1 MQLTAT
7 PKGSSGGAIG
17 RILSHAVAI
26 PHWILPFAILCL
38 GFGLRLYRI
47 NDLSLWVDEV
57 YTVEF
62 SRLSWFAVLGLDGA
76 YDNHPPLYYALVKAM
91 ALVFSDP
98 MAARAL
104 SLVTG
109 AATIPVMYV
118 LVRHLV
124 NRNAALLSSFIL
136 AISPLHIWYSQDGRM
151 YAPTAFAVACSYVA
165 LIRFLEQRTIV
176 WGIGYG
182 FTLLL
187 AMLLDYSAL
196 YGLAPQ
202 VVIVGYVSWK
212 ARRLPREWLVV
223 SVVTG
228 LLYLPWVTQ
237 LVATIDELETREYL
251 VVTRAKIFDSALTV
265 MGLPGESSY
274 YWGVVATPWSEWP
287 QFRPFAIAIVAA
299 LLFLSSASLCG
310 RYRLAFVTGAALL
323 VGTIASAA
331 LMSYLVSPGYA
342 DRTVL
347 FAVLGWVVLAG
358 SAPFGRVPN
367 GARFLSLASI
377 TALLAFS
384 MISLMNIYNDAQKE
398 PFKSAANVASSGAVY
413 GIPIYAD
420 DFMYTAITSY
430 HPDVVVRSV
439 DEIGRAPVLIHAYGD
454 YTWREWLSSTS
465 QGDLAALGY
474 ERVLHQ
480 KFDDPW
486 STAPTVDLYVRRSAT
501 IGESLPTAGWP
512 ADYSRNHSAAGW
524 QILGSHTDVEIGP
537 SNSREL
543 VIFGSSSVSEPVRLH
558 MPASGD
564 RLYVLTIDYWLEIPE
579 VGMAYVAIECRSGDG
594 ETVAISQAQLMGV
607 PSATQIWQRAR
618 AGIMCGEGT
627 ESLYIALENP
637 SVGEVRLRAPRLA
650 VLRPFE

>member
-7 PKGSSGGAIG
+7 PKGSSGGAIS
-17 RILSHAVAI
+17 RTFSHVVSI

-38 GFGLRLYRI
+38 GFGLRLFRI

-57 YTVEF
+57 YTVEY
-62 SRLSWFAVLGLDGA
+62 SRLSWYAVLGFEGA
-76 YDNHPPLYYALVKAM
+76 YDNHPPGYYTLVKVMSLA
-91 ALVFSDP
+91 FSDT

-124 NRNAALLSSFIL
+124 NRNAALLSSLIL

-165 LIRFLEQRTIV
+165 LIKFLEQRTVV
-176 WGIGYG
+176 WGVGYG

-187 AMLLDYSAL
+187 AMLQDYSAL

-212 ARRLPREWLVV
+212 ARRVPREWLVV
-223 SVVTG
+223 SIVTG

-237 LVATIDELETREYL
+237 IVATITELETRDYL
-251 VVTRAKIFDSALTV
+251 IVTRAKIFESSLTV
-265 MGLPGESSY
+265 MGLPGESNY

-331 LMSYLVSPGYA
+331 LMSYFVSPGYA

-367 GARFLSLASI
+367 GARFLSLSSI
-377 TALLAFS
+377 TALLVFS
-384 MISLMNIYNDAQKE
+384 MISLINIYDSAQKE
-398 PFKSAANVASSGAVY
+398 PFESAANVASSGAVY

-430 HPDVVVRSV
+430 HPDVVVRPM
-439 DEIGRAPVLIHAYGD
+439 DEIGRSPALIHTYGD
-454 YTWREWLSSTS
+454 YTWREWLSSAS
-465 QGDLAALGY
+465 QGDLAGLGY

-486 STAPTVDLYVRRSAT
+486 STAPTVDLYIRKSAS

-512 ADYSRNHSAAGW
+512 ANFSRNHSAAGW
-524 QILGSHTDVEIGP
+524 QILGSHTEVEIGP

-558 MPASGD
+558 MAASED
-564 RLYVLTIDYWLEIPE
+564 RLYILTIDYWLEIPA
-579 VGMAYVAIECRSGDG
+579 VGMANVMIECRSAEG
-594 ETVAISQAQLMGV
+594 ETLAASQTEFRGV

-637 SVGEVRLRAPRLA
+637 AVGEVRLRTPRLA
-650 VLRPFE
+650 ELRPFE